1 MVADA
6 ERDDDILMSGSVGEV
21 IHCLRSMFEP
31 EDLSEALA
39 MRRSARW
46 SGAPA
51 LHPNFERPE
60 PAREALRP
68 WTINLTKGFA
78 KSAEKLDK
86 KMQGRVL
93 TALIELCRSPDT
105 PHGDTIKPLEGERSG
120 DWRYRIGDYRVI
132 YRPDHGRRE
141 VLLLE
146 VASRGGIYA

>member
-1 MVADA
+1 VPSPSAT
-6 ERDDDILMSGSVGEV
+6 REV
-21 IHCLRSMFEP
+21 
-31 EDLSEALA
+31 
-39 MRRSARW
+39 
-46 SGAPA
+46 
-51 LHPNFERPE
+51 NRPE
-60 PAREALRP
+60 PIYESLRP
-68 WTINLTKGFA
+68 WTISLTKGFA